1 MTRKLVPVL
10 LAFGLL
16 LPAPASSQG
25 RAQRGAPSG
34 SGAAQEEVFRRAF
47 EEILRRHWNAYNDS
61 TLWSNALAGLIESL
75 NDPYASVFTPE
86 EATRFDEDNTRN
98 YSGIG
103 VQISQLNDR
112 VTITKVFRATPA
124 EQAGLIEGDV
134 IVGVEAH
141 DATTWTTQT
150 ASDSI
155 RGPAGTPIKITISR
169 PGISVPMPFTIT
181 RAQVHVPAV
190 TAGLVEGSR
199 IGYIALDQVTRGSAN
214 EIDSVLRLMPQ
225 AQGLVI
231 DLRRNPGGFLDESL
245 MISDVFLSPGQKLAS
260 LETRAGGP
268 TAPGTSSESWN
279 DRNAPRLPGVPMIVL
294 VDEYTASAA
303 EIVTGALQ
311 DHDRALVIG
320 RRTFGKGVVQT
331 VLDLPYG
338 HKLRLTT
345 GAWHTPLGR
354 SLQRARDPGGNPV
367 AENPDTFPKKRT
379 AGGRELIA
387 GGGIFPDITIA
398 DDTLKT
404 VERDLEAKSAEKEIP
419 LALRIAEFG
428 FQEAQRVRAT
438 PGAPVTLNPTAFQAF
453 IERLRSEG
461 VPSELLDDP
470 INRSYLD
477 WRSRTIMAAR
487 LSSPAPNGLDP
498 AVGVQTR
505 IRTERDP
512 VLARAMSL
520 LQGARTQDELYAA
533 ARRTAGTG
541 SR

>member
-10 LAFGLL
+10 LAIGLL
-16 LPAPASSQG
+16 LPNPVASQVRGST
-25 RAQRGAPSG
+25 QRGGTTA
-34 SGAAQEEVFRRAF
+34 GAVEEEIFQTALR
-47 EEILRRHWNAYNDS
+47 EILRRHWNAPNDS
-61 TLWSNALAGLIESL
+61 TLWANALNGLIEGL

-112 VTITKVFRATPA
+112 ITITKVFRETPA
-124 EQAGLIEGDV
+124 EQAGLLEGDV
-134 IVGVEAH
+134 IVGVNEY
-141 DATTWTTQT
+141 DATTWTTTT

-155 RGPAGTPIKITISR
+155 RGVAGTPVKVVVAR
-169 PGISVPMPFTIT
+169 PGISVSMPFTIK

-190 TAGLVEGSR
+190 TAGVVEGSR

-214 EIDSVLRLMPQ
+214 EVDSVLRVALPGS
-225 AQGLVI
+225 QGLII

-260 LETRAGGP
+260 LESRGGP
-268 TAPGTSSESWN
+268 GGGTSGESWN
-279 DRNAPRLPGVPMIVL
+279 DRNPPRFPGVPIVVL

-320 RRTFGKGVVQT
+320 RRTFGKGIVQT
-331 VLDLPYG
+331 VLDLPYN
-338 HKLRLTT
+338 HKLRITT

-354 SLQRARDPGGNPV
+354 SLQRNRDAGGNPV
-367 AENPDTFPKKRT
+367 PENPDTFPKVRT
-379 AGGRELIA
+379 SGGRELVA
-387 GGGIFPDITIA
+387 GGGIFPDMVIA

-404 VERDLEAKSAEKEIP
+404 VERALEEKSAEKNVP

-428 FQEAQRVRAT
+428 FQEAQRVRTT
-438 PGAPVTLNPTAFQAF
+438 PTAPVTLNPAAFQAF
-453 IERLRSEG
+453 VEKLRTDG
-461 VPSELLDDP
+461 VPPELLDDP
-470 INRSYLD
+470 IIRSYLD
-477 WRSRTIMAAR
+477 WRARTIMAAR
-487 LSSPAPNGLDP
+487 LPER
-498 AVGVQTR
+498 VGAQAK
-505 IRTERDP
+505 IRVERDP
-512 VLARAMSL
+512 VLAQAMRL
-520 LQGARTQDELYAA
+520 LQEARTQDDLYAA
-533 ARRTAGTG
+533 ARRTSGG